1 MDGQGEGSSSP
12 RGDDPMRSTSISDK
26 LKNLDTETQELI
38 KSIAAEMFTTM
49 KAQEEMAK
57 AKKEEAK
64 RQAKEEEARRKAKG
78 AETSGGVDPMVADLL
93 KQVLSKL
100 NINQLDSSSS
110 SSKKEYH
117 HVPFNYPPPSMPN
130 YAPTPSGKVPTL
142 TIGNYD
148 EWAEKL
154 SFHLIRLNPSLWE
167 LVNVGPT
174 LPKDG
179 EEMTPKSYRELQLNA

>member
-1 MDGQGEGSSSP
+1 ME
-12 RGDDPMRSTSISDK
+12 
-26 LKNLDTETQELI
+26 
-38 KSIAAEMFTTM
+38 
-49 KAQEEMAK
+49 KAQQEEV
-57 AKKEEAK
+57 K
-64 RQAKEEEARRKAKG
+64 RLAEEERHKTKG
-78 AETSGGVDPMVADLL
+78 AEASGEVDTVGVEVL

-100 NINQLDSSSS
+100 NINQPDSDSS

-117 HVPFNYPPPSMPN
+117 HVPLNYPPPPLPN

-179 EEMTPKSYRELQLNA
+179 EEMTLESYRDLQLNA